1 MTVTA
6 AGKGLDETSDAA
18 VADTAMTVSAFGKGH
33 DETAAAAAAAIETD
47 NLVYHCIYNYM
58 ASQGDKFASD
68 TCTPT
73 PVASNTPTY
82 STPQGSSEG
91 VHDSNEPPPTNF
103 TTHDESN
110 LDDTF
115 EDGQNVG
122 GKRKRSAVW
131 NHFKLMKVNGED
143 KAECNYCKKK
153 LGGSSKNGTSH
164 LRDHFERCPRRTVK
178 DIRQSILI
186 MEQKKVDGSSS
197 YLSNYT
203 FNPDNSRRDLAEMII
218 VHEYPLTTV
227 DHHGFRK
234 FVQGLQPL
242 FKVPSRNTIKSDI
255 LKIYEYERV
264 KTKKLLGRITSRVAI
279 TTDMWTA
286 NHQRK
291 GFMAVTAHFIDDSW
305 NLQSRIMRFIYVPA
319 PHTADVLADTLYDC
333 LCDWNIDR
341 KVSTLTVDNCTTND
355 AIINKLLQKLPL
367 RSLMRKGE
375 LFHMRCCAH
384 ILNLIVQDGLS
395 VIEDGIERIRDSV
408 LFWSASGKREQKFEE
423 AANQLEM
430 EYTKKLIV
438 DCKTRWNSTYLML
451 SVAIPYRHVF
461 TRLKQREPRYTS
473 LPTDLDWDLAT
484 EICNKLQL
492 FYRVTLLFSGN
503 KYPTANVFFPLI
515 CEIRFSMREWT
526 KSSIVDISLMA
537 YKMSSKFDK
546 YWSVIHGIMGMAAV
560 LDPRYKLKYVEL
572 LMPALYGEEMAK
584 EEFKSLEDFVR
595 AFFKEYESTN
605 SRGKNYYEGGGSS
618 SSLFSSG
625 LSECSSGG
633 FQKFLSD
640 IKSKAKVNDD
650 LNDMAE
656 LDNYLKENLLPD
668 EVELDLLLWWK
679 TNGGKYPTLQRMA
692 KDVLAIPVSTVASE
706 SAFST
711 SGRLIS
717 PHRSRLHP
725 KTLEALMCAQSWL
738 LNEIRETCSEETE
751 AYCRTIEYEMDV
763 EEVGTKESGT
773 TTLDDLV

>member
-1 MTVTA
+1 
-6 AGKGLDETSDAA
+6 
-18 VADTAMTVSAFGKGH
+18 
-33 DETAAAAAAAIETD
+33 
-47 NLVYHCIYNYM
+47 M

-153 LGGSSKNGTSH
+153 LG
-164 LRDHFERCPRRTVK
+164 

-305 NLQSRIMRFIYVPA
+305 NLQSRIMR
-319 PHTADVLADTLYDC
+319 
-333 LCDWNIDR
+333 
-341 KVSTLTVDNCTTND
+341 
-355 AIINKLLQKLPL
+355 
-367 RSLMRKGE
+367 
-375 LFHMRCCAH
+375 
-384 ILNLIVQDGLS
+384 
-395 VIEDGIERIRDSV
+395 
-408 LFWSASGKREQKFEE
+408 
-423 AANQLEM
+423 
-430 EYTKKLIV
+430 
-438 DCKTRWNSTYLML
+438 
-451 SVAIPYRHVF
+451 
-461 TRLKQREPRYTS
+461 
-473 LPTDLDWDLAT
+473 
-484 EICNKLQL
+484 
-492 FYRVTLLFSGN
+492 
-503 KYPTANVFFPLI
+503 
-515 CEIRFSMREWT
+515 
-526 KSSIVDISLMA
+526 
-537 YKMSSKFDK
+537 
-546 YWSVIHGIMGMAAV
+546 
-560 LDPRYKLKYVEL
+560 
-572 LMPALYGEEMAK
+572 
-584 EEFKSLEDFVR
+584 
-595 AFFKEYESTN
+595 
-605 SRGKNYYEGGGSS
+605 
-618 SSLFSSG
+618 
-625 LSECSSGG
+625 
-633 FQKFLSD
+633 
-640 IKSKAKVNDD
+640 
-650 LNDMAE
+650 
-656 LDNYLKENLLPD
+656 
-668 EVELDLLLWWK
+668 
-679 TNGGKYPTLQRMA
+679 
-692 KDVLAIPVSTVASE
+692 
-706 SAFST
+706 
-711 SGRLIS
+711 
-717 PHRSRLHP
+717 
-725 KTLEALMCAQSWL
+725 
-738 LNEIRETCSEETE
+738 
-751 AYCRTIEYEMDV
+751 
-763 EEVGTKESGT
+763 
-773 TTLDDLV
+773 